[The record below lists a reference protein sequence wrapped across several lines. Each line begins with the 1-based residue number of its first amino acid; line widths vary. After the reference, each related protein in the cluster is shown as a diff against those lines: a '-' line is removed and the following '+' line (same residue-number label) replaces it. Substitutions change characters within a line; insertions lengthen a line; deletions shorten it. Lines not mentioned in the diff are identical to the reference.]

1 MRSSKILNLVIK
13 DWNLFRISDFG
24 FRISFRRSST
34 IFAFMAVMM
43 TTPLPIRAQETD
55 TPPTLNRA
63 AQYFLGDKDEILIS
77 INIWGFVRKPGQYLV
92 PRHTDLISLMSFAGG
107 PIDGAKL
114 SEVRIIRDA
123 TRYAGKN
130 GDNAKNG
137 KNGKQPRQA
146 VVNVDVKRFI
156 ETGRGG
162 LIPPLQ
168 AGDTIVIKESSGHKF
183 RNFLGFSSIIGIL
196 AAGASIA
203 VIIDRVAR

>member
-1 MRSSKILNLVIK
+1 MRTTRLICCSIMLIVCCPFSSL
-13 DWNLFRISDFG
+13 
-24 FRISFRRSST
+24 RS
-34 IFAFMAVMM
+34 
-43 TTPLPIRAQETD
+43 QETQ
-55 TPPTLNRA
+55 PPVTLNRA

-77 INIWGFVRKPGQYLV
+77 INIWGYVRKPGQYLV

-130 GDNAKNG
+130 GNNAKNG
-137 KNGKQPRQA
+137 KNGKHPRQSI
-146 VVNVDVKRFI
+146 VNVDVKRFI

-168 AGDTIVIKESSGHKF
+168 AGDTIVIKESGGHRF

-203 VIIDRVAR
+203 VIISQVSR

>member
-1 MRSSKILNLVIK
+1 M
-13 DWNLFRISDFG
+13 
-24 FRISFRRSST
+24 
-34 IFAFMAVMM
+34 
-43 TTPLPIRAQETD
+43 RAQETD
-55 TPPTLNRA
+55 SPPTLNRA
-63 AQYFLGDKDEILIS
+63 AQYFLGDKDQILIS
-77 INIWGFVRKPGQYLV
+77 INIWVYVRKPGQYLV

-130 GDNAKNG
+130 GNNANAKNG
-137 KNGKQPRQA
+137 KNGKYPRQS

-168 AGDTIVIKESSGHKF
+168 AGDTIVIKESGGHKF